1 MFGWITR
8 FSMQFRILVL
18 AMAAGLI
25 AFGVVNVPHVA
36 IDSMPEFAPAHVE
49 IQTEAL
55 GLSAAEVEQLITAP
69 MEADLLNGVAWLDE
83 IRSKSVPGLSS
94 IELVFEPGTDLLRA
108 RQLVAERMTQAH
120 ALPNVS
126 APPLIMQPLSSTS
139 RVLMVRMSSKELS
152 GIEMSVLARWKI
164 KPRLIGIPGVANV
177 SIWGQREQQL
187 QVEVTPTQLR
197 DKGITLEQ
205 VIKTTGNAV
214 WVSPLSFLEASTPGT
229 GGFVESPSQRL
240 GIQHVLPIRTPED
253 LAKVS
258 VEDAGS
264 PMLLGDIAQVKED
277 HQPLIGDA
285 VVGQDAG
292 LLLVVEKFPGA
303 STLQVTKDLEA
314 ALNDMQPGLS
324 GIQMDTSVF
333 RPASFLQDAVDGL
346 GLALLVSLLIAV
358 LLFWAL
364 FRSWRVAVIA
374 LVAISTTVMAAG
386 VVLYLLD
393 STLNISILA
402 GILLGVSVIVGDIV
416 EDVQAQRRRPL
427 RTTGTETDATI
438 RFRMVQLVRSVR
450 TPLFHGSLIMALAL
464 VPTLFVTGVGG
475 AFFQPLFWSLA
486 LALAVSML
494 VGLSVTP
501 VLAYLLLPGE
511 KARRADSLGVV
522 RARSTY
528 DRALEGARSR
538 RALGIVAVAVV
549 GLLGLAAASQLVGN
563 RAVVPTIPDR
573 TLLVQWDSMA
583 GTSNDEVRR
592 VASKASDELRTLPG
606 VSGVGGHIGRA
617 ISSDQV
623 VGNSSAELWVSI
635 TPDADF
641 SETEQAVRD
650 VVQGYPGI
658 AHNVVNYSQQQIG
671 QERSSMDPGFAVR
684 VYGTDL
690 PVLREKAEEVRK
702 AIEKVDG
709 VKNPTINASAMTPIV
724 EVEVNL
730 EAAQKVGIKPGD
742 ARRAAAA
749 LMQGIVV
756 GNLFEQQKVF
766 EVVVRGAVDVRDD
779 LTSIR
784 ELLLD
789 TPSGGQVQLGQIAD
803 IRLVPNE
810 VVILHDDTSRRIDV
824 VAEVS
829 GRPLADIQRDI
840 NAAIE
845 QIQFPLEYHAEIP
858 TKYSEQLAG
867 DAMVLWIG
875 AAALL
880 GILLL
885 LQTAVRSW
893 KLALAIFLSL
903 PAALAGAAV
912 AAWIAGGAITV
923 LALTAFAA
931 VLAVAARNAALLS
944 ARTDE
949 LWRATPHESPDKV
962 IMMAARDRVSPILK
976 AALITVAILIP
987 PGLFG
992 GAVGGSF
999 LGPMALIIVCG
1010 LITTT
1015 LIGIFV
1021 LPLLALWFGPGSAP
1035 EEWAEVYEAEV
1046 PVQPVTQEKVEAK

>member
-1 MFGWITR
+1 
-8 FSMQFRILVL
+8 
-18 AMAAGLI
+18 
-25 AFGVVNVPHVA
+25 
-36 IDSMPEFAPAHVE
+36 MP
-49 IQTEAL
+49 
-55 GLSAAEVEQLITAP
+55 
-69 MEADLLNGVAWLDE
+69 N
-83 IRSKSVPGLSS
+83 
-94 IELVFEPGTDLLRA
+94 
-108 RQLVAERMTQAH
+108 
-120 ALPNVS
+120 
-126 APPLIMQPLSSTS
+126 
-139 RVLMVRMSSKELS
+139 
-152 GIEMSVLARWKI
+152 
-164 KPRLIGIPGVANV
+164 
-177 SIWGQREQQL
+177 
-187 QVEVTPTQLR
+187 
-197 DKGITLEQ
+197 
-205 VIKTTGNAV
+205 
-214 WVSPLSFLEASTPGT
+214 
-229 GGFVESPSQRL
+229 
-240 GIQHVLPIRTPED
+240 
-253 LAKVS
+253 
-258 VEDAGS
+258 
-264 PMLLGDIAQVKED
+264 
-277 HQPLIGDA
+277 
-285 VVGQDAG
+285 
-292 LLLVVEKFPGA
+292 
-303 STLQVTKDLEA
+303 
-314 ALNDMQPGLS
+314 
-324 GIQMDTSVF
+324 
-333 RPASFLQDAVDGL
+333 
-346 GLALLVSLLIAV
+346 
-358 LLFWAL
+358 
-364 FRSWRVAVIA
+364 
-374 LVAISTTVMAAG
+374 
-386 VVLYLLD
+386 
-393 STLNISILA
+393 
-402 GILLGVSVIVGDIV
+402 
-416 EDVQAQRRRPL
+416 
-427 RTTGTETDATI
+427 
-438 RFRMVQLVRSVR
+438 
-450 TPLFHGSLIMALAL
+450 
-464 VPTLFVTGVGG
+464 
-475 AFFQPLFWSLA
+475 
-486 LALAVSML
+486 
-494 VGLSVTP
+494 
-501 VLAYLLLPGE
+501 
-511 KARRADSLGVV
+511 
-522 RARSTY
+522 
-528 DRALEGARSR
+528 
-538 RALGIVAVAVV
+538 
-549 GLLGLAAASQLVGN
+549 
-563 RAVVPTIPDR
+563 
-573 TLLVQWDSMA
+573 
-583 GTSNDEVRR
+583 
-592 VASKASDELRTLPG
+592 
-606 VSGVGGHIGRA
+606 
-617 ISSDQV
+617 
-623 VGNSSAELWVSI
+623 
-635 TPDADF
+635 F

-949 LWRATPHESPDKV
+949 LWRAAPDESPDKV

-992 GAVGGSF
+992 GAVGG
-999 LGPMALIIVCG
+999 
-1010 LITTT
+1010 
-1015 LIGIFV
+1015 V
-1021 LPLLALWFGPGSAP
+1021 LPGPDGPDHRRRTHHDNSHRDLRTPPARTLVRPRSAP

>member
-18 AMAAGLI
+18 ALAAGLI
-25 AFGVVNVPHVA
+25 AFGVVNIPHIAV
-36 IDSMPEFAPAHVE
+36 DSMPEFAPAHVE

-55 GLSAAEVEQLITAP
+55 GLSAAEVEQLITSP

-126 APPLIMQPLSSTS
+126 APPLIMQPMSSTS
-139 RVLMVRMSSKELS
+139 RVLMVRMTSQQLS

-240 GIQHVLPIRTPED
+240 GIQHVLPIRTPGD

-264 PMLLGDIAQVKED
+264 PMLLGEISQVKED

-292 LLLVVEKFPGA
+292 LVLVVEKFPGTSA
-303 STLQVTKDLEA
+303 LQVTRDIEA

-346 GLALLVSLLIAV
+346 GVALLVSLLIAI
-358 LLFWAL
+358 LLFWML

-374 LVAISTTVMAAG
+374 LVALTTTVMAAG
-386 VVLYLLD
+386 AVLYLLD
-393 STLNISILA
+393 ATLNISILA

-427 RTTGTETDATI
+427 RATGTETEATI

-450 TPLFHGSLIMALAL
+450 TPLFHGSLVMAMALA
-464 VPTLFVTGVGG
+464 PTLFVTGVGG
-475 AFFQPLFWSLA
+475 AFFQPLFWSMA
-486 LALAVSML
+486 LTLAVSML

-501 VLAYLLLPGE
+501 VLAYLLLPRE
-511 KARRADSLGVV
+511 TAPRPDLPVVV
-522 RARSTY
+522 RAKSYY
-528 DRALEGARSR
+528 DRALEGARSLT
-538 RALGIVAVAVV
+538 AVGIVAVAVV
-549 GLLGLAAASQLVGN
+549 GLLGLAAASQLVGT

-592 VASKASDELRTLPG
+592 VASKASEELRALPG

-635 TPDADF
+635 TPDANF
-641 SETEQAVRD
+641 TETEKAVRD

-658 AHNVVNYSQQQIG
+658 AHNVVNYSQQKIG
-671 QERSSMDPGFAVR
+671 EQRSSMDPGFAVR
-684 VYGTDL
+684 VYGTDM

-702 AIEKVDG
+702 ALETVDG
-709 VKNPTINASAMTPIV
+709 VQNPTINAGAMTPIV

-730 EAAQKVGIKPGD
+730 AEAQKVGIKPGD

-803 IRLVPNE
+803 VRLVPNE
-810 VVILHDDTSRRIDV
+810 VVIMHDDTSRRIDV
-824 VAEVS
+824 VADVS

-840 NAAIE
+840 NAAIS

-858 TKYSEQLAG
+858 TKYSERLAG
-867 DAMVLWIG
+867 DSLVLWIG
-875 AAALL
+875 AAALI

-893 KLALAIFLSL
+893 KLALAVFLSL
-903 PAALAGAAV
+903 PAALAGAAI
-912 AAWIAGGAITV
+912 AAWIAGDAITV
-923 LALTAFAA
+923 LSLTAFAA
-931 VLAVAARNAALLS
+931 LLAVAGRNAALLS

-949 LWRATPHESPDKV
+949 LWRAAPQESREEAV
-962 IMMAARDRVSPILK
+962 LTAARERVSPILK
-976 AALITVAILIP
+976 SALITVAILIP

-992 GAVGGSF
+992 GAVGGAL
-999 LGPMALIIVCG
+999 LGPMALIIVGG
-1010 LITTT
+1010 LVTTT

-1021 LPLLALWFGPGSAP
+1021 LPLLALWFGPRSAP

-1046 PVQPVTQEKVEAK
+1046 PVQPVMQEKVEAK

>member
-8 FSMQFRILVL
+8 FSLQFRILVL
-18 AMAAGLI
+18 AVAAGLI
-25 AFGVVNVPHVA
+25 AFGVVNVPKVA

-55 GLSAAEVEQLITAP
+55 GLSAAEVEQLITSP

-139 RVLMVRMSSKELS
+139 RVLMVRMNSKELS

-187 QVEVTPTQLR
+187 QVEVDPAQMR

-205 VIKTTGNAV
+205 IIKTTGNAV
-214 WVSPLSFLEASTPGT
+214 WVSPLTFLEASTPGT

-240 GIQHVLPIRTPED
+240 GIQHVLPIRTPAD
-253 LAKVS
+253 LSKVS
-258 VEDAGS
+258 VEDAVP
-264 PMLLGDIAQVKED
+264 PMLLGDIAQVKAD

-292 LLLVVEKFPGA
+292 LLLVVEKFPGT
-303 STLQVTKDLEA
+303 STLEVTKDIEA

-346 GLALLVSLLIAV
+346 GVALLVSLLIAV
-358 LLFWAL
+358 LLFWLL

-374 LVAISTTVMAAG
+374 LAAITTTVMAAA
-386 VVLYLLD
+386 VVLYLTE

-427 RTTGTETDATI
+427 QTTETETDATI
-438 RFRMVQLVRSVR
+438 KFRMVQLVRNVR
-450 TPLFHGSLIMALAL
+450 TPLFHASLIMAVAL
-464 VPTLFVTGVGG
+464 IPTLFIPGVGG
-475 AFFQPLFWSLA
+475 AFFQPLFWSVA
-486 LALAVSML
+486 LTLAVALL

-501 VLAYLLLPGE
+501 VLAYFLLPRE
-511 KARRADSLGVV
+511 TAARTEPSGVV
-522 RARSTY
+522 RARSYY
-528 DRALEGARSR
+528 DRALEGGRSR
-538 RALGIVAVAVV
+538 RTVGIIAIAVV
-549 GLLGLAAASQLVGN
+549 GLLGLAAASQLVGT
-563 RAVVPTIPDR
+563 RAVIPTLPDR

-592 VASKASDELRTLPG
+592 VAARASDELRTLPG

-617 ISSDQV
+617 ISSDQI
-623 VGNSSAELWVSI
+623 VGNSSAELWVTL
-635 TPDADF
+635 TPDANF
-641 SETEQAVRD
+641 SETERAVRD

-658 AHNVVNYSQQQIG
+658 SNNVVNYSQQKIG
-671 QERSSMDPGFAVR
+671 QQNTSMDPGFAVR
-684 VYGTDL
+684 VYGTDM

-702 AIEKVDG
+702 ALEKIDG
-709 VKNPTINASAMTPIV
+709 VQNPTINASAMTPIV

-730 EAAQKVGIKPGD
+730 AEAQKVGIKPGD

-756 GNLFEQQKVF
+756 GNLFEEQKVF

-784 ELLLD
+784 GLLLD
-789 TPSGGQVQLGQIAD
+789 TPNGGQVQLGQIAD
-803 IRLVPNE
+803 VRLVPNE

-824 VAEVS
+824 VADVS
-829 GRPLADIQRDI
+829 GRALADIQRDI
-840 NAAIE
+840 ETAIQ

-858 TKYSEQLAG
+858 TRYAQMQGADTLLLWLA
-867 DAMVLWIG
+867 

-880 GILLL
+880 GVFLL

-893 KLALAIFLSL
+893 KLALAIFLAL

-912 AAWIAGGAITV
+912 AAWIAGGAISV

-931 VLAVAARNAALLS
+931 VLAIAGRNAALLS

-949 LWRATPHESPDKV
+949 LWRAAPQESAEKV

-976 AALITVAILIP
+976 SALITVAILVP

-992 GAVGGSF
+992 GAVGGAI
-999 LGPMALIIVCG
+999 LGPMALIIVSG

-1021 LPLLALWFGPGSAP
+1021 LPLLALWFGPRSAP

-1046 PVQPVTQEKVEAK
+1046 PVQPDMQEKVEVK